1 MRTSYYRRNG
11 MTANEVAEAMVRHLG
26 MSGAEEL
33 ADALYQAEG
42 KAAVAAAER
51 RFADAMRAVGAG
63 ALVGDKEFVSEVY
76 TELTNITNPWDA
88 NNNPRRARR
97 GGGFRVS
104 RSRYGFRR
112 NPGMSASEIAAIA
125 RGMGMDELADL
136 LEEGG
141 PIADM
146 LANEI
151 NAAVGEDEEV
161 TVEDTALT
169 DTQAWNMLADLVPT
183 ALSDQPKA
191 LQDALVAAFREEAR
205 RAA

>member
-1 MRTSYYRRNG
+1 MRTSYYR
-11 MTANEVAEAMVRHLG
+11 
-26 MSGAEEL
+26 
-33 ADALYQAEG
+33 
-42 KAAVAAAER
+42 
-51 RFADAMRAVGAG
+51 
-63 ALVGDKEFVSEVY
+63 
-76 TELTNITNPWDA
+76 
-88 NNNPRRARR
+88 NPRH
-97 GGGFRVS
+97 GYG
-104 RSRYGFRR
+104 YGFRR
-112 NPGMSASEIAAIA
+112 NPGMSASEIAAVA
-125 RGMGMDELADL
+125 RSMGMDELADL

-151 NAAVGEDEEV
+151 NAAVGEDEEA